1 MYGISAAWE
10 KRVFIGIDYKRP
22 NAGFGIGKTCIEE
35 VVSVEKKYSKLKGA
49 MAVLAAG
56 TALVIGTIRQEGIKV
71 RTYPALAEM
80 GYCTLMVYMNGS
92 DLDKDNGCAA
102 VDLEEM
108 TKALNKID
116 DGEKIHI
123 VVEAGGAIQW
133 QYEPMKDILYGRF
146 CITKNMDKVEVQE
159 LKARNMGRPD
169 TLADFLN
176 YGIGSYPAEHYGLIC
191 WNHGEGQIQG
201 FGCDLNFNEDSLTLD
216 EIRDAFEK
224 SVVNDPLDFVAMD
237 ACLMGNV
244 ELAAVLE
251 GKAEYLIASE
261 DLEPQEGYDYCW
273 VEVLNADDTSEAYGK
288 QIGEAIITAYQQFFE
303 KMDYSVTLSL
313 VDINAFHRFH
323 EVFDELIDAVNNC
336 LITAEDEELLFQ
348 KLGKQRTQMLGFNQQ
363 NESNVPEQVDL
374 MDFIWILE
382 NLCEELCP
390 QTDFIMNGK
399 EEIEKAYEQFVI
411 RTSSQGYSKLPCGLS
426 IFLPGSKGKETV
438 KAVAAYQKIRFCD
451 GYSRFAKKYA
461 DYLNKDY
468 RYTWNVPEMQG
479 GKVVLPL
486 GDDQMEHIANAY
498 AVVSYAGKDGYSFFI
513 FADGDAKLDL
523 DGYLKADKEIVFWGI
538 KGKVLSLIEVFDSK
552 GLTEYISPILYRE
565 AGDGEWKYCMMYI
578 EFSEK
583 RDKDMI
589 REIRPVDVEKQIYTL
604 KEGDQLIPLYPLSLE
619 DEEEETIYS
628 DPRIYDNNYYMGQKV
643 VIENQSAGDDQL
655 ETISCIDIDKLAYGF
670 LIRDDRMNL
679 YCSDMVKP
687 NKNEK
692 YKEEETWEK
701 QDLN

>member
-1 MYGISAAWE
+1 MYGICAAWE
-10 KRVFIGIDYKRP
+10 IRAFTGIDYKHP
-22 NAGFGIGKTCIEE
+22 NAGHGIGKIYREE
-35 VVSVEKKYSKLKGA
+35 VVSVEKKYGKLRGA

-56 TALVIGTIRQEGIKV
+56 TALVIGTIRQEGTRV
-71 RTYPALAEM
+71 RTYPALSEM

-92 DLDKDNGCAA
+92 DLESDYGCAA

-108 TKALNKID
+108 TEALNKID
-116 DGEKIHI
+116 GGEKIRI
-123 VVEAGGAIQW
+123 VVEAGGATQW
-133 QYEPMKDILYGRF
+133 QYEPMKDISYGRF

-176 YGIGSYPAEHYGLIC
+176 YGIGSYPAEHYGLIF

-201 FGCDLNFNEDSLTLD
+201 FGCDLNFNEDSLTFD
-216 EIRDAFEK
+216 EIRNAFEK
-224 SVVNDPLDFVAMD
+224 SVVNNPLDFVAMD

-251 GKAEYLIASE
+251 GKAKYLIASE

-273 VEVLNADDTSEAYGK
+273 VEALNADDTSEVYGK
-288 QIGEAIITAYQQFFE
+288 QIGEAIITAYQHFFE

-323 EVFDELIDAVNNC
+323 EVFDELMATVNKC
-336 LITAEDEELLFQ
+336 LMTAEDEEQFFQ
-348 KLGKQRTQMLGFNQQ
+348 KLGEQRMQMLGFNHQ
-363 NESNVPEQVDL
+363 NVSNVPEQVDL
-374 MDFIWILE
+374 MDFVWTLE
-382 NLCEELCP
+382 GLCEELCP
-390 QTDFIMNGK
+390 ETDFIMNGK
-399 EEIEKAYEQFVI
+399 EEIEKAYGQLVMES
-411 RTSSQGYSKLPCGLS
+411 TSQGYSKLPCGLS
-426 IFLPGSKGKETV
+426 IFLPGSRGKETA
-438 KAVAAYQKIRFCD
+438 KAVAIYQKIRFCD
-451 GYSRFAKKYA
+451 GYNRFTKEYV

-468 RYTWNVPEMQG
+468 QYTWNVSEMRD
-479 GKVVLPL
+479 GKVILPL
-486 GDDQMEHIANAY
+486 EDDQIEHIVNAY
-498 AVVSYAGKDGYSFFI
+498 AVVSYAADGGYPLFI
-513 FADGDAKLDL
+513 FADGDAYLDL
-523 DGYLKADKEIVFWGI
+523 EGYLKADKETDFWGI
-538 KGKVLSLIEVFDSK
+538 NGEVLSLIEVFDSA

-604 KEGDQLIPLYPLSLE
+604 KEGDELIPLYPLSLE

-643 VIENQSAGDDQL
+643 VIENRSAGDDQL
-655 ETISCIDIDKLAYGF
+655 EKISSVDEDKLAYGF

-679 YCSDMVKP
+679 YCPDMVEP
-687 NKNEK
+687 NENEK